1 MKRQGEDA
9 LVSVED
15 LSRTVT
21 LMDVQVQNED
31 SIDPWTTQSDFSAN
45 SQVVEDTVSGS
56 FTEESVMRPTRH
68 VARKRRTFE
77 HDRQARPRL
86 LRPDEGFWV

>member
-15 LSRTVT
+15 LSRSVT
-21 LMDVQVQNED
+21 LVDVQVQNED

-45 SQVVEDTVSGS
+45 SQVVEDTISGS
-56 FTEESVMRPTRH
+56 FTEESVMRPARH
-68 VARKRRTFE
+68 VPARE
-77 HDRQARPRL
+77 NH
-86 LRPDEGFWV
+86 